1 MSSLGAF
8 VVLSPLGDANAGYKV
23 AWSIE
28 TLLRAEDVK
37 QFRKEGTWYPL

>member
-1 MSSLGAF
+1 M
-8 VVLSPLGDANAGYKV
+8 SPLEGAEEAGQKV

-37 QFRKEGTWYPL
+37 QFRKDAIW